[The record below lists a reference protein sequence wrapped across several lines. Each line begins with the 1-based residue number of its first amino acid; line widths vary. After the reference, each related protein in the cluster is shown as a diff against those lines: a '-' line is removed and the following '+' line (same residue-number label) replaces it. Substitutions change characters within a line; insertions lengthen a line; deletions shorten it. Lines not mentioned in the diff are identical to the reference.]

1 MTKEQESPEAN
12 AESVLQ
18 SEVRLH
24 KWKWSLPF
32 LAAFLPI
39 VLLSFY
45 SFQLSSD
52 SVRSLVEEENV
63 SASESLAQLLVQDV
77 QQNVKLAHAV
87 ASIPGTISAVEQ
99 KDELVMRSRLK
110 GIMVSNA
117 KLHRAFVVDP
127 EGTLWSEFPTAE
139 GLYGS
144 SFKDWEWFQEVKK
157 YKRPYISG
165 LYLRSQFLDK
175 PVVAIAT
182 PILSG
187 DTFLGILVFEYQ
199 VDHISKWLENIRL
212 GANGNLLLL
221 DQDGALVAHPNI
233 NIGYTINKSYTD
245 IDVIKKAHEG
255 MLQTNEYTDPT
266 VNKEMVATFLPIS
279 MGGHL
284 WVIVA
289 QQPKEDAFALL
300 NEIKRNLSVVG
311 GLMTFLTLVMIA
323 TLARISA
330 KNIILNKTLEE
341 KNQALKDFTSI
352 VSHQLKAPITAMRW
366 NIESVLDGDYG
377 EISEELRDLMKTLHS
392 VNISNY
398 HLIMDILN
406 VSRLDRGV
414 VTIVRHAVSLRD
426 VAERAIRDYVPAAEK
441 AGLTLKID
449 EKQKDIMVL
458 ADLEKTA
465 ESITNSISN
474 AIKYTKQGGI
484 TVTLSQE
491 DGMGVIRVT
500 DTGDGMSEE
509 MMANLF
515 SRSGVKKSNTSAE
528 SSSGLGLFIAKNF
541 MQLQKGDIAVSSE
554 LGKGTTFTYTLQ
566 IATDEDIAK
575 ESKKE
580 EESHKD
586 APKE

>member
-1 MTKEQESPEAN
+1 MTKEQESSEA
-12 AESVLQ
+12 STQSMLQ

-63 SASESLAQLLVQDV
+63 SAAESLAQLLVQDV

-99 KDELVMRSRLK
+99 KDELAMRTRLK

-117 KLHRAFVVDP
+117 KLHRAFVVDTD
-127 EGTLWSEFPTAE
+127 GTLWSEFPTAQ
-139 GLYGS
+139 GAYGS
-144 SFKDWEWFQEVKK
+144 SFFGWTWFQEVRK
-157 YKRPYISG
+157 YQRPYISG
-165 LYLRSQFLDK
+165 LYIRAQFPDK

-187 DTFLGILVFEYQ
+187 DTFLGVLVFEYQ
-199 VDHISKWLENIRL
+199 VDHISKWMENIAL
-212 GANGNLLLL
+212 GVSGNILLL
-221 DQDGALVAHPNI
+221 DQDGALVAHPDI
-233 NIGYTINKSYTD
+233 AVGYAINKSYID
-245 IDVIKKAHEG
+245 IDVIDKAHEG
-255 MLQTNEYTDPT
+255 MLTTSEYTDPT
-266 VNKEMVATFLPIS
+266 VDTEMVATFLPIAI
-279 MGGHL
+279 GGHL
-284 WVIVA
+284 WVAVA
-289 QQPKEDAFALL
+289 QQPKEEAFALL
-300 NEIKRNLSVVG
+300 NEVKRNLSVVG
-311 GLMTFLTLVMIA
+311 GLMTFLTLIMIA

-330 KNIILNKTLEE
+330 KNIVLNKTLAE

-377 EISEELRDLMKTLHS
+377 EISDDLRDLMKTLHS

-414 VTIVRHAVSLRD
+414 VTIERSPVSLREI
-426 VAERAIRDYVPAAEK
+426 AQRAIRDYVPAAEK
-441 AGLTLKID
+441 AGLYLKI
-449 EKQKDIMVL
+449 EEQQENITVL

-474 AIKYTKQGGI
+474 AIKYTKKGGI
-484 TVTLSQE
+484 TVVLSEE

-500 DTGDGMSEE
+500 DTGEGMSPE
-509 MMANLF
+509 MIANLF

-541 MQLQKGDIAVSSE
+541 MQLQKGDISVSSE
-554 LGKGTTFTYTLQ
+554 VGKGTTFTYTLE
-566 IATDEDIAK
+566 IASDEYIAN
-575 ESKKE
+575 ESKDTEQSSTEAAE
-580 EESHKD
+580 E
-586 APKE
+586 